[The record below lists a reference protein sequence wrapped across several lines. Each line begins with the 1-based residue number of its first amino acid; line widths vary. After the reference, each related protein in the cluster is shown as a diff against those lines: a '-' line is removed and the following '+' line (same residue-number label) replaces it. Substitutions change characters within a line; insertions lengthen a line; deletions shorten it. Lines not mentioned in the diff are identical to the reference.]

1 MFFQIAWRTVIGVL
15 LIVAGTVAA
24 ALPAQQ
30 VNASS
35 HTVYII
41 RIDGEIELGIAA
53 YLKRVL
59 READENG
66 AAAVV
71 LEINTP
77 GGRLD
82 AALEMRDAILDSPV
96 EPIAFINREAFSAG
110 ALIALATSRVYMTS
124 GAVYGAATPVD
135 GTGEA
140 GDEKI
145 ISAVRSVFR
154 STAELRERDP
164 LVAEAMVDP
173 DVAVPGLVE
182 TGKLL
187 TLSTTQALEWGFA
200 DAQVANRDDMLEQ
213 AGLGDALI
221 VDTQI
226 EWAERLVRFL
236 TNPII
241 ASLLISLGS
250 LMILLDLFT
259 AGFGVLGITGI
270 FMIATFFWGHFL
282 AGLAG
287 WEGVLLVVLGLALL
301 GVEAFIIPGFGV
313 AGVLGIGAIL
323 GGMFISLIGGEIV
336 TDADIQRAGFTV
348 AGAFVVILLGG
359 AVILTMLPQ
368 ASRFRSLV
376 LQSQVGVPE
385 AALPDKARRR
395 RRRWWRAEEPVI
407 GGATAMPAVEP
418 AVAGPPSS
426 LVGVRGVALSD
437 LRPGGFARING
448 MRVDVVTQGD
458 FIPIGSEVE
467 VIADE
472 SYRRV
477 VRLVE

>member
-1 MFFQIAWRTVIGVL
+1 
-15 LIVAGTVAA
+15 
-24 ALPAQQ
+24 
-30 VNASS
+30 
-35 HTVYII
+35 VYVI

-59 READENG
+59 READENDV
-66 AAAVV
+66 AAVI

-135 GTGEA
+135 GTGAA
-140 GDEKI
+140 GEEKI

-164 LVAEAMVDP
+164 IVAEAMVDP

-187 TLSTTQALEWGFA
+187 TLSTAQALEWGFA
-200 DAQVANRDDMLEQ
+200 DAQVVNRADMLEQ
-213 AGLGDALI
+213 AGLADAVVI
-221 VDTQI
+221 DTQI
-226 EWAERLVRFL
+226 RWSERLVRFL

-250 LMILLDLFT
+250 LMILLDLFS
-259 AGFGVLGITGI
+259 AGFGPLGITGI
-270 FMIATFFWGHFL
+270 GMIATFFWGHFL

-287 WEGVLLVVLGLALL
+287 WEGVLLVVLGIALL
-301 GVEAFIIPGFGV
+301 GVEAFIFPGFGV
-313 AGVLGIGAIL
+313 AGVLGIAAIL
-323 GGMFISLIGGEIV
+323 GGMFISMIGGDIV
-336 TDADIQRAGFTV
+336 TDQDIQRAGLTV
-348 AGAFVVILLGG
+348 AGAFVVILAGG
-359 AVILTMLPQ
+359 AVILTLLPQ

-376 LQSQVGVPE
+376 LQSQVGVPDT
-385 AALPDKARRR
+385 ALTDKAHKR
-395 RRRWWRAEEPVI
+395 RRRWWRTDQPDI
-407 GGATAMPAVEP
+407 
-418 AVAGPPSS
+418 GPPVPMQDVDPRTAQATT
-426 LVGVRGVALSD
+426 LVGARGVALGD

-458 FIPIGSEVE
+458 YIMAGAEVE

-472 SYRRV
+472 GYRRV
-477 VRLVE
+477 VQQVEE

>member
-1 MFFQIAWRTVIGVL
+1 MAWRWLIGVM
-15 LIVAGTVAA
+15 LILAGASIL
-24 ALPAQQ
+24 ALPQEQAS
-30 VNASS
+30 ASS
-35 HTVYII
+35 HTVYVI

-66 AAAVV
+66 AVAVI

-82 AALEMRDAILDSPV
+82 AALEMRDAILDSSV

-110 ALIALATSRVYMTS
+110 ALIALATNRVYMTS
-124 GAVYGAATPVD
+124 GAVYGAATPV
-135 GTGEA
+135 TGAGEV

-145 ISAVRSVFR
+145 VSAVRSVFR
-154 STAELRERDP
+154 STAELRDRDP
-164 LVAEAMVDP
+164 LVAEAMVDS

-182 TGKLL
+182 SGKLL
-187 TLSTTQALEWGFA
+187 TLSTAQALEWGYA
-200 DAQVANRDDMLEQ
+200 DAQVANRADMLEQ
-213 AGLGDALI
+213 AGLGDAVVI
-221 VDTQI
+221 DTQI
-226 EWAERLVRFL
+226 QWSERLVRFL

-259 AGFGVLGITGI
+259 AGFGPLGITGI
-270 FMIATFFWGHFL
+270 GMIATFFWGHFL

-287 WEGVLLVVLGLALL
+287 WEGVLLVVLGIALL

-313 AGVLGIGAIL
+313 AGILGIASIL

-336 TDADIQRAGFTV
+336 TDEDIQRAGFTV
-348 AGAFVVILLGG
+348 AGAFVVILAGG
-359 AVILTMLPQ
+359 AVILTLLPQ

-376 LQSQVGVPE
+376 LQSQVGVPDTTLTE
-385 AALPDKARRR
+385 KARRR
-395 RRRWWRAEEPVI
+395 RRRWWRADQPDV
-407 GGATAMPAVEP
+407 GPPAQEP
-418 AVAGPPSS
+418 ALPVDGIERPS
-426 LVGVRGVALSD
+426 LVGARGTALFD

-448 MRVDVVTQGD
+448 QRVDVVTQGD
-458 FIPIGSEVE
+458 VIPAGAEVE
-467 VIADE
+467 IIADE
-472 SYRRV
+472 GYRRV
-477 VRLVE
+477 VRQVEE